1 MFANVAG
8 AYLWGWTAVGAA
20 LEIIFQI
27 LPVALGLRSTIDA
40 GLARVFFSWTLHAI
54 VYFWLIPTYIAYYTI
69 FPRAIGGRLYSDA
82 MARIAFILFV
92 VVAMPIGVHHLFADP
107 QVGAGFKFMH
117 SVFTGLV
124 ALPTLLTVFT
134 ICASAE
140 IASRLRG
147 GRGAFG
153 WVSALPWQNP
163 IMLATALSL
172 VMLGFGGAGGLINMS
187 YQLDASIHNTQWITG
202 HFHLI
207 FGGAIVIMYFAI
219 AYDLWPHLTG
229 RALESFGLMR
239 TQLWLWFIGMIV
251 TTFPWHYVGILGM
264 PRRMAFY
271 DYANPAISP
280 QAFSVSMS
288 AIGGFILLVSGI
300 LFLTV
305 LVRGQ
310 RSAAQRGGR
319 LPVRRALAHAGADPG
334 RAEQLWAVACADD
347 RPHRRQLR
355 LSDRAID
362 GAEGNQRARGLCR
375 SEPMSEQPLFSLR
388 NPWFSA
394 SVGVTAAIAVL
405 AAFAGLIWLP
415 LAQPDLKLSGIWDAI
430 CSAAGVPRA
439 SSQADAI
446 QPDFKTSN
454 VVMTSEML
462 TRHDQ
467 VSIGRGATL
476 AQRCAICHGP
486 QGVSDAN
493 SPNLAGQFAA
503 VTYKELNDFK
513 TGARVNVVMSPFAA
527 NLSNQDMLDIAAYY
541 AYLPRVPSNKLD
553 PALAAPAIVTIGA
566 PMRNIAPCGSCH
578 GDIDNKAGSPW
589 LGGQSAVYI
598 KAQLQAFA
606 AGTRR
611 NDISQQMRNIARQ
624 MTAEEIDAGRPLLRS
639 PAVTGGRAW
648 PAP

>member
-1 MFANVAG
+1 MN
-8 AYLWGWTAVGAA
+8 
-20 LEIIFQI
+20 
-27 LPVALGLRSTIDA
+27 
-40 GLARVFFSWTLHAI
+40 
-54 VYFWLIPTYIAYYTI
+54 
-69 FPRAIGGRLYSDA
+69 
-82 MARIAFILFV
+82 
-92 VVAMPIGVHHLFADP
+92 
-107 QVGAGFKFMH
+107 
-117 SVFTGLV
+117 
-124 ALPTLLTVFT
+124 
-134 ICASAE
+134 
-140 IASRLRG
+140 
-147 GRGAFG
+147 
-153 WVSALPWQNP
+153 
-163 IMLATALSL
+163 
-172 VMLGFGGAGGLINMS
+172 
-187 YQLDASIHNTQWITG
+187 
-202 HFHLI
+202 
-207 FGGAIVIMYFAI
+207 
-219 AYDLWPHLTG
+219 
-229 RALESFGLMR
+229 
-239 TQLWLWFIGMIV
+239 
-251 TTFPWHYVGILGM
+251 
-264 PRRMAFY
+264 
-271 DYANPAISP
+271 
-280 QAFSVSMS
+280 
-288 AIGGFILLVSGI
+288 
-300 LFLTV
+300 
-305 LVRGQ
+305 
-310 RSAAQRGGR
+310 
-319 LPVRRALAHAGADPG
+319 
-334 RAEQLWAVACADD
+334 
-347 RPHRRQLR
+347 
-355 LSDRAID
+355 
-362 GAEGNQRARGLCR
+362 
-375 SEPMSEQPLFSLR
+375 EQPLFSLR

-439 SSQADAI
+439 SSQTDSI

-503 VTYKELNDFK
+503 VTYKELVDFK

-578 GDIDNKAGSPW
+578 GDIDTKAGSPW

-624 MTAEEIDAGRPLLRS
+624 MTAEEIDQVARYYEAQP
-639 PAVTGGRAW
+639 
-648 PAP
+648 